1 MRDKIIS
8 LLTKEK
14 KLFFFLTGDL
24 GFKTFDPLKTK
35 IGKRFVNMGVAEQNM
50 INVATGLCGHNFPVM
65 VYSIVNFLTFRSLE
79 QIRNNIAY
87 DKNNIK
93 LISNGAGFSYSILGF
108 THHGIEDLALMRILP
123 NIKIIVPTFQKDSK
137 KIIKYLLKKNCPIYL
152 RLDNKF
158 ANFNKNIS
166 EKVNKDTKVLIL
178 SYGSIVDTIY
188 QAITEIK
195 AAKNISVY
203 CPIEIKEL
211 KNYLKKNN
219 IKKLKKIFII
229 EEHLEENGM
238 SEVYDNVIKKIAPHV
253 IVKKL
258 GIKNKNPHL
267 VGSRDYLLKKN
278 YLDKISIKNQ
288 LIYNFK

>member
-1 MRDKIIS
+1 M
-8 LLTKEK
+8 
-14 KLFFFLTGDL
+14 
-24 GFKTFDPLKTK
+24 
-35 IGKRFVNMGVAEQNM
+35 
-50 INVATGLCGHNFPVM
+50 
-65 VYSIVNFLTFRSLE
+65 
-79 QIRNNIAY
+79 
-87 DKNNIK
+87 
-93 LISNGAGFSYSILGF
+93 
-108 THHGIEDLALMRILP
+108 
-123 NIKIIVPTFQKDSK
+123 
-137 KIIKYLLKKNCPIYL
+137 
-152 RLDNKF
+152 
-158 ANFNKNIS
+158 
-166 EKVNKDTKVLIL
+166 IL
-178 SYGSIVDTIY
+178 SYGSIVDSINE
-188 QAITEIK
+188 AITEIK

-238 SEVYDNVIKKIAPHV
+238 SEVYGNLIKKIAPNI